1 MKTNF
6 PMNEVDLLLK
16 IFFSTFSQK
25 EQDFFSN
32 LKIIFLSF
40 KLKTM
45 IRLKNIIKISRQALE
60 KFLDYLPLPLLLM
73 GDILFFLVFI
83 ADLVGKDFLPF
94 VEEVILGLFLL
105 YLNHYLLV
113 RVFGFISLRR
123 LLRFQTLTRK
133 QKLGMAPYEP
143 WARKSLKLLN
153 TLIKEWSSPL
163 SADWLKEETEH
174 LKRMA
179 EALNHLCFRL
189 EIVDQLFFSSSLNPL
204 HLKEQIQTLERL
216 SKINHRRSNH
226 YHQDSLRVQAQYEKS
241 QRLLAQRNLLVYRLE
256 KFYQMLERV
265 NLIISPELSQKL
277 PRAEIQKMVWEVK
290 KEFEELDSSLSS
302 QAEEKPPDHPP
313 ASLS

>member
-1 MKTNF
+1 M
-6 PMNEVDLLLK
+6 LR
-16 IFFSTFSQK
+16 
-25 EQDFFSN
+25 
-32 LKIIFLSF
+32 
-40 KLKTM
+40 LKT
-45 IRLKNIIKISRQALE
+45 IIKASHQALE
-60 KFLDYLPLPLLLM
+60 KFLDYLPLPLLIM
-73 GDILFFLVFI
+73 GDILFSLTFI
-83 ADLVGKDFLPF
+83 ADLLGRDFLPF
-94 VEEVILGLFLL
+94 LEEFILGLFLI

-113 RVFGFISLRR
+113 RIFGFLSLRR
-123 LLRFQTLTRK
+123 IFRFQTLARK

-143 WARKSLKLLN
+143 WARKSLRLLN

-216 SKINHRRSNH
+216 SKINHRRSNQ
-226 YHQDSLRVQAQYEKS
+226 YHQDLLRVQAQYEKS

-277 PRAEIQKMVWEVK
+277 PRTEIQKMVWEVR
-290 KEFEELDSSLSS
+290 KEFEELNSSLSS
-302 QAEEKPPDHPP
+302 KTEEKPPNHPP
-313 ASLS
+313 ASPS